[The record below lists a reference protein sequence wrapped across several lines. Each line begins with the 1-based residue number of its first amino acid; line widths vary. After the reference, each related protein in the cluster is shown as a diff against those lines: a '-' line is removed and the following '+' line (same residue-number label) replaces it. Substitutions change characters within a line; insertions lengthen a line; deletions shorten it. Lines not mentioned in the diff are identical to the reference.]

1 MAAFR
6 QRLRLLSAAW
16 ILFQVTSLST
26 LVPRACCMAHQSA
39 SAANQT
45 GCHEQAAVPH
55 CPRAAEDGTPCPM
68 HHSHAQMHD
77 QSAPARSTPA
87 HDCVLRG
94 TCSGPAAALL
104 ALLSTHGVLADPI
117 ASPSDSPLAVATFS
131 PADQLIPQFESPD
144 APPPR
149 A

>member
-6 QRLRLLSAAW
+6 QHLRLLSAAW

-39 SAANQT
+39 ARPD
-45 GCHEQAAVPH
+45 CHEQAAVPH
-55 CPRAAEDGTPCPM
+55 CAKPTGHGLASSM
-68 HHSHAQMHD
+68 HHDHGQMHE
-77 QSAPARSTPA
+77 QSPPASST

-94 TCSGPAAALL
+94 TCSGPAAALM
-104 ALLSTHGVLADPI
+104 ALLATYGVLTDPI
-117 ASPSDSPLAVATFS
+117 ASPSDSLLTVATPS
-131 PADQLIPQFESPD
+131 VADQLIPQFASPD

>member
-16 ILFQVTSLST
+16 IVFQVTSLST

-39 SAANQT
+39 SAAT
-45 GCHEQAAVPH
+45 PAGCHEQAAVPH
-55 CPRAAEDGTPCPM
+55 CQTAQDGTSCPM
-68 HHSHAQMHD
+68 HHHHGQMHEH
-77 QSAPARSTPA
+77 SAPASSTD
-87 HDCVLRG
+87 DCVLRG

-104 ALLSTHGVLADPI
+104 ALLSTHGVLAVPI
-117 ASPSDSPLAVATFS
+117 ASPSDSLLTVATS
-131 PADQLIPQFESPD
+131 AVADQLTPQFESPD

-149 A
+149 S

>member
-6 QRLRLLSAAW
+6 EHLRLLAAAW
-16 ILFQVTSLST
+16 ILFQVTALST

-39 SAANQT
+39 SAAT
-45 GCHEQAAVPH
+45 CHEQATIPH
-55 CPRAAEDGTPCPM
+55 CARPAEDGIPGSM
-68 HHSHAQMHD
+68 HHHHGQMHEH
-77 QSAPARSTPA
+77 STPASSSPA

-94 TCSGPAAALL
+94 TCGGPAAALL
-104 ALLSTHGVLADPI
+104 ALLSTHGVLTDPI
-117 ASPSDSPLAVATFS
+117 ASPSDSPFAVATFPS
-131 PADQLIPQFESPD
+131 VDQLIPQFESPD